1 MNDAVIGQA
10 LPRIDGPQ
18 KVSGH
23 ARYTADRHLP
33 GMLVALPVG
42 ARIGKG
48 RVTAIDSTAALALPG
63 VQAVYTHENFGRL
76 HPLPEDSE
84 LRLDEKHP
92 PLQDDTVRYYG
103 QYVALV
109 VANTFEQASAAA
121 TAVRVSYAAATPDVS
136 AVARPDE
143 PPEPDTQ
150 RGDFDAAFSR
160 APVQVDATYTTPVET
175 HNPIELHASVAQW
188 NDGHLTLY
196 ETTQAIVNQRAVVAT
211 MLGVPLAQVR
221 VVTEYLGGGFGGKLW
236 PWHHCLL
243 AAQAARLL
251 GRPVK
256 LVVSRAMMFRN
267 VGHRAQTRQRVR
279 LGAQPDG
286 RLVALSHDYTYH
298 TARGEPNEENCGEA
312 TGYLYGTPNLRVT
325 GGPAERDVGPNTSMR
340 GPGAVPG
347 LFALESAMDELAL
360 KLGIDPVQLRLANE
374 PAHDEME
381 EVPFSSRHLRECLQR
396 GAERFGWARRKPGVG
411 AMREGATILGWGMA
425 CASWMAKRR
434 PAKVTLLLRAD
445 GGVTVQ
451 SATQDL
457 GTGTYTVLA
466 QMAARATG
474 IDVARIKVEIGDTA
488 LPPGPWSGGSMATAS
503 LIPAVEAAARDAIR
517 QLLDTAAQAPGSPFA
532 GTPAALLALREG
544 RVTRSDGSGAVPF
557 GELLRRLGREHIAG
571 RGDSPASSADPH
583 AKDLSIHSYG
593 CHFVEVAWQPA
604 LARLAVRRVVTVIDA
619 GTIVNPKT
627 GRNQIE
633 GAVHMGVGMALFE
646 ETYYDRRNGA
656 PVNANL
662 ADYIV
667 VTHAD
672 APQVDVTFLP
682 YPDRALNEYGARGIG
697 EIGLAGVA
705 PAIAAAVYHATGVR
719 VRDLPVRIEHLLKA
733 QQEDTA

>member
-1 MNDAVIGQA
+1 MSENIIGSA
-10 LPRIDGPQ
+10 LSRIDGPK

-33 GMLVALPVG
+33 GMLVAVPVC
-42 ARIGKG
+42 ATIGKG
-48 RVTAIDSTAALALPG
+48 SVTGIDSAAALALPG

-76 HPLPEDSE
+76 HRLPADSE
-84 LRLDEKHP
+84 LRLDEKQP
-92 PLQDDTVRYYG
+92 PLQDATVRYYG

-109 VANTFEQASAAA
+109 VADTFERASAAA
-121 TAVRVSYAAATPDVS
+121 AAVRVSYAPATPDVA
-136 AVARPDE
+136 AVAQPDE
-143 PPEPDTQ
+143 KPEPDTE
-150 RGDFDAAFSR
+150 RGDVDAALAT
-160 APVQVDATYTTPVET
+160 APVRLDETYTTPVET
-175 HNPIELHASVAQW
+175 HNPIELHASVADW
-188 NDGHLTLY
+188 RDGMLTLY
-196 ETTQAIVNQRAVVAT
+196 ETTQAIVNQRAVLAT
-211 MLGVPLAQVR
+211 LLGVPLAQVR
-221 VVTEYLGGGFGGKLW
+221 VATEYLGGGFGGKLW
-236 PWHHCLL
+236 PWQHCLL
-243 AAQAARLL
+243 AAQAARRL

-256 LVVSRAMMFRN
+256 LVVSRHMMFHN
-267 VGHRAQTRQRVR
+267 VGHRAQTRQRLR

-286 RLVALSHDYTYH
+286 RLVALSHEYTWQV
-298 TARGEPNEENCGEA
+298 ARGEPNEENCGEA
-312 TGYLYGTPNLRVT
+312 TGYLYSTPNLRVA

-347 LFALESAMDELAL
+347 LFALESAMDELAVR
-360 KLGIDPVQLRLANE
+360 LGMDPVQLRLANE
-374 PAHDEME
+374 PGHDEME
-381 EVPFSSRHLRECLQR
+381 DVPFSSRHLRECLHR
-396 GAERFGWARRKPGVG
+396 GAERFGWARRNPAVG
-411 AMREGATILGWGMA
+411 SMREGGTILGWGMA

-434 PAKVTLLLRAD
+434 PAEVTLLLRAD

-451 SATQDL
+451 SATQDI

-503 LIPAVEAAARDAIR
+503 LIPAVEAAARAATR
-517 QLLDTAAQAPGSPFA
+517 QLLELAAPALGA
-532 GTPAALLALREG
+532 PAALLAFRDG
-544 RVTRSDGSGAVPF
+544 QVTRTDGSGGVPF
-557 GELLRRLGREHIAG
+557 GELLRRLGREQVAG
-571 RGDSPASSADPH
+571 HGDAPASSADAH
-583 AKDLSIHSYG
+583 AKDVSIHSYG

-646 ETYYDRRNGA
+646 ETYYDRRIGA

-662 ADYIV
+662 ADYIL

-672 APQVDVTFLP
+672 APEVDVTFLT

-719 VRDLPVRIEHLLKA
+719 VRDLPVRIEDLIEA
-733 QQEDTA
+733 SRESTA